1 MIIVNLV
8 GGLGNQL
15 FQMSAAQ
22 AISLPNERIVLE
34 YGLGTTRLLP
44 SGEPEICSYE
54 LPSNFRLSKRKG
66 FFAHGIAKVIGY
78 TLRKQR
84 EIPKSR
90 LSKVVT
96 SSSLKMCQ
104 ITLFAYYRRPL
115 KLICPADLGYSD
127 IVRTNNMF
135 LSGYFQTYFWPDS
148 ILDALK
154 GLVASSD
161 QLEKYKQLAV
171 LEEPIVLHIRRGDY
185 KTEDTF
191 GLLGSNYYSSALE
204 YLESKTSSKNI
215 WLFSDEPE
223 LAKEVLKFPSEMHIR
238 VIPEM
243 ELSSAQLLEIM
254 KLGSA
259 YVIANSTYSWWA
271 AFLSMSK
278 HVVAPKIWFKDANG
292 PSKLLPE
299 SWHKVTS
306 SFE

>member
-22 AISLPNERIVLE
+22 AISLQNERIVLE
-34 YGLGTTRLLP
+34 FGLGTTRLLP

-54 LPSNFRLSKRKG
+54 LPSNFRLSKKKG
-66 FFAHGIAKVIGY
+66 FLAHGIAKVVGF

-84 EIPKSR
+84 ENSKSK
-90 LSKVVT
+90 LSRFLT
-96 SSSLKMCQ
+96 GTTLRICQ

-115 KLICPADLGYSD
+115 KLICPEDLGYSD
-127 IVRTNNMF
+127 IERTKNLF
-135 LSGYFQTYFWPDS
+135 LSGYFQTYVWPNS
-148 ILDALK
+148 ILGKLQS
-154 GLVASSD
+154 LVASSD
-161 QLEKYKQLAV
+161 QLENYKQLAR
-171 LEEPIVLHIRRGDY
+171 LEDPIVLHIRRGDY
-185 KTEDTF
+185 KVEDTF
-191 GLLGSNYYSSALE
+191 GLLDSDYYSSALA
-204 YLESKTSSKNI
+204 YLESKTPFRNI
-215 WLFSDEPE
+215 WLFSDEPD
-223 LAKEVLKFPSEMHIR
+223 LAKEVLKFSSEMRIR

-243 ELSSAQLLEIM
+243 DLNSAQLLEVM

-278 HVVAPKIWFKDANG
+278 HVVAPETWFKDAQG

-306 SFE
+306 TFE